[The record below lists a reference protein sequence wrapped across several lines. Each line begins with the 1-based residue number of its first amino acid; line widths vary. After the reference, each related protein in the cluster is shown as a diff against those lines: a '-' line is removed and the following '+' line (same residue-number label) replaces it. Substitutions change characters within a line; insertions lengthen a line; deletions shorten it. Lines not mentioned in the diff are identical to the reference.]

1 MAEEGER
8 RRKEKVTG
16 RHLRCIRNHPL
27 PVIFFTFLG
36 GVGVGAVMTHRIGQ
50 MRERRREE
58 QKSSSLLRLI
68 LTLATPY
75 LIRRLI
81 R

>member
-8 RRKEKVTG
+8 RKKEKIKRG
-16 RHLRCIRNHPL
+16 HLRCIRDHPL
-27 PVIFFTFLG
+27 PAVFFAFLG
-36 GVGVGAVMTHRIGQ
+36 GIGIGAVMTHRIGQ

-58 QKSSSLLRLI
+58 QKNSSLLRLA

>member
-1 MAEEGER
+1 MTEEGQKK
-8 RRKEKVTG
+8 RKDTVAG
-16 RHLRCIRNHPL
+16 GHLRCVRDHPL
-27 PVIFFTFLG
+27 PAVFFAFLG
-36 GVGVGAVMTHRIGQ
+36 GVGLGVVMTHRIGQ
-50 MRERRREE
+50 MREQRQEEKRR
-58 QKSSSLLRLI
+58 SSLLRLI